1 MNPTELLICV
11 IHLSDIACQH
21 TNKLVPR
28 TPQAKLLAVIQ
39 QRQIPMGYLRYKS
52 DNSDNKLND
61 YKWIQCVFI
70 VLNELQLFYR
80 DKFLTF
86 FSPLSTA
93 GGVKAEINSY
103 GVWLFANIQHT
114 LMFHTQAMQGGYMH
128 KITYCHRETEE

>member
-1 MNPTELLICV
+1 
-11 IHLSDIACQH
+11 
-21 TNKLVPR
+21 
-28 TPQAKLLAVIQ
+28 
-39 QRQIPMGYLRYKS
+39 MGYLRYKS

-70 VLNELQLFYR
+70 VLNKLQLFYR

-128 KITYCHRETEE
+128 KITYCHRETEERKYLICDDTVSKSPKRSGS